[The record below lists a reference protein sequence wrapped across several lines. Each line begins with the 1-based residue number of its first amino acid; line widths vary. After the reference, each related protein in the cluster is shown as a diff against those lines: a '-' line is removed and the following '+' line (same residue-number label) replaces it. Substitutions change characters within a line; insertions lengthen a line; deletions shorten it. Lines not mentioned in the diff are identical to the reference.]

1 MTEFFKHMFGICGE
15 HWHPNIWTAFASIP
29 IIAPTIYYFKCKCGK
44 ILKRKRKK
52 KKEKQGVA

>member
-1 MTEFFKHMFGICGE
+1 MTEFFKHIFGICGE

-29 IIAPTIYYFKCKCGK
+29 IIAPTIYYFKCKYGK

-52 KKEKQGVA
+52 KNGE